1 VSESSPLVAVW
12 LAATVI
18 AVGFIWLTLERIPD
32 TITLPTEF
40 ESAVKHNSVLVG
52 SSLSWS
58 ALPVGPAYTN
68 TLDPT
73 QRTVVATLDSISEAH
88 SIQILQSAIAAGA
101 DTVLLE
107 VNALAHE
114 YDGMRNFPLGA
125 TLASV
130 LAETGKRLTLI
141 VRRDVGLPIG
151 DYGQVRLGR
160 IPADR
165 QGFLLAGQ
173 ASPRLFPRE
182 IWDKRALE
190 DALATASR
198 RHIRVLLF
206 WPPLPEGGF
215 GQESVRYNEIK
226 RHIVNLAEDY
236 GVPVWVPSAPWP
248 DRLFMDNFGHL
259 NAKGRR
265 RFAAEIADWVASQ

>member
-1 VSESSPLVAVW
+1 MSKSAPLVAVW

-18 AVGFIWLTLERIPD
+18 AVGFIRLTLECSPD

-40 ESAVKHNSVLVG
+40 DSAVTNNNVLVG

-58 ALPVGPAYTN
+58 ALPAGDRYTN
-68 TLDPT
+68 ALDPT

-88 SIQILQSAIAAGA
+88 SIQILQAAIAAGA
-101 DTVLLE
+101 HTVLLE

-114 YDGMRNFPLGA
+114 YDGMRHFPPAA

-141 VRRDVGLPIG
+141 VRKGVGLPLD
-151 DYGQVRLGR
+151 DYGHVRLGR
-160 IPADR
+160 VPADR
-165 QGFLLAGQ
+165 QGFLLAGP
-173 ASPRLFPRE
+173 ASPRLFPRA

-198 RHIRVLLF
+198 RRIRVLFF

-215 GQESVRYNEIK
+215 VHESVRYNEIK
-226 RHIVNLAEDY
+226 RHILNLAGEY
-236 GVPVWVPSAPWP
+236 GVPVWVPSTPWS
-248 DRLFMDNFGHL
+248 DGLFLDNFGHL
-259 NAKGRR
+259 NAKGRKG
-265 RFAAEIADWVASQ
+265 FAAEIADWVASQ